1 MKHIGQFLKKSI
13 EERSLVKATI
23 AESAGISA
31 NYLSTIFKQQSMDAE
46 LLEKL
51 CVAIGIHPAEV
62 FDMPEN
68 ITKSYSDI
76 LAKTFFG
83 NASVRI
89 GSNENTR
96 QLLEEKERVIQE
108 KERTIQILMAASNI
122 SVPGQERDKND

>member
-23 AESAGISA
+23 ANTVGISA
-31 NYLSTIFKQQSMDAE
+31 NYLSTIFKQQTLDAG

-62 FDMPEN
+62 FDVPES
-68 ITKSYSDI
+68 ITKNYSDI

-83 NASVRI
+83 NASVQI
-89 GSNENTR
+89 GTNENTR

-108 KERTIQILMAASNI
+108 KERTIQILMAASSL
-122 SVPGQERDKND
+122 SVPGQERDKNE

>member
-1 MKHIGQFLKKSI
+1 
-13 EERSLVKATI
+13 
-23 AESAGISA
+23 
-31 NYLSTIFKQQSMDAE
+31 MDAE

-62 FDMPEN
+62 FVMPEN